1 MTIHVLG
8 IRHHGPGCA
17 RAVREALDRLA
28 PSLVLLEGPPDA
40 AEALSSVADPALV
53 PPVALLIHPVD
64 EPQRSV
70 FFPFASFSPEWQA
83 MRWAY
88 ERGVPLR
95 FFDLPMAHRLALDRL
110 EDAESATTEANFD
123 QRDAPTASDPSS
135 EDASSPSPA
144 GPSRSEPSDERSR
157 IRTDPI
163 GILAEADGYRDHERW
178 WEERIEL
185 RRDTTDLFAAVL
197 EAIRA
202 VRAEFPDDHHR
213 DRLREAW
220 MRQTIRAAIAEG
232 FESIAVVCGAWHAPV
247 VDAAAVEGKGTGTGR
262 KEDKQLLSGLPK
274 VKVAVTWIPW
284 TYDRLTFRSGYG
296 AGIRSPGWYEHLFLA
311 RDSAAIRWISTA
323 ARLLRDRDLDASSA
337 GIIEATRLAD
347 ALAALRDLRAPGLEE
362 LDEAILSVLC
372 RGNPAPLK
380 LIRERLSIGDRIGE
394 VPEGIASVPLAA
406 DIAAKQRSLRL
417 KPTGGSVS
425 LDLDLRN
432 DTDRNRSRLL
442 HRLNLLG
449 IPWGEPLA
457 SSSSRST
464 FHELWTLNW
473 QPEFSVRIVEASH
486 WGSDVEKAAGAR
498 AMAALTEATAVSQ
511 ATALLD
517 RIVVAGLNAA
527 IEPALERIRNL
538 AAVGSDVLHLMQA
551 LPPLARI
558 ARYGDVRGTSAVQV
572 EPIVD
577 SLFGRIVVGLAPA
590 CTALDEAASALM
602 STGIEQVGAALETLD
617 RGDLQL
623 EWSDAMAALLER
635 AIHPSLAGRCCRLL
649 FERRRLDAEELH
661 RRARLAL
668 GRATS
673 PADAAA
679 WVTGLLRGSGLL
691 LLHQDALWVVF
702 DRWLSELDDETF
714 VQVLPGL
721 RRAFADFSPPERR
734 RMGEKTTRLGSSDA
748 SSARGATDLSSA
760 SSAVDRRR
768 AAKVL
773 PTLAMLLGVD
783 RAVVEAWSKEAGE
796 DR

>member
-17 RAVREALDRLA
+17 RALRAALDRLA

-40 AEALSSVADPALV
+40 AEALSLVADPALV

-64 EPQRSV
+64 EPKRSV

-83 MRWAY
+83 MRWAS

-95 FFDLPMAHRLALDRL
+95 FFDLPMSHRLALDRR
-110 EDAESATTEANFD
+110 EEAETVTAEADA
-123 QRDAPTASDPSS
+123 DPGEVAIADDLSS
-135 EDASSPSPA
+135 EEPPSPSPS
-144 GPSRSEPSDERSR
+144 GPLRSERSEERSR
-157 IRTDPI
+157 VRTDPI

-197 EAIRA
+197 EAMRA
-202 VRAEFPDDHHR
+202 VRAEFPDDHRR

-274 VKVAVTWIPW
+274 LKVAVTWIPW

-296 AGIRSPGWYEHLFLA
+296 AGIRSPGWYEHLFQA

-337 GIIEATRLAD
+337 GVIEATRLAD
-347 ALAALRDLRAPGLEE
+347 ALAAIRDLRAPGLEE
-362 LDEAILSVLC
+362 LDEAILSALC

-380 LIRERLSIGDRIGE
+380 LIRERLSVGDRIGE
-394 VPEGIASVPLAA
+394 VPEGVASVPLAA

-432 DTDRNRSRLL
+432 ETDRNRSRLL
-442 HRLNLLG
+442 HRLNLLD
-449 IPWGEPLA
+449 IPWGQPLA
-457 SSSSRST
+457 SGSGRST

-486 WGSDVEKAAGAR
+486 WGSDVESAANAR
-498 AMAALTEATAVSQ
+498 AAAALSETTAISQ
-511 ATALLD
+511 ATELLD
-517 RIVVAGLNAA
+517 RIVVAGLDAA
-527 IEPALERIRNL
+527 VEAALERIRNL
-538 AAVGSDVLHLMQA
+538 AAVGADVLHLMLA
-551 LPPLARI
+551 LPPLARV
-558 ARYGDVRGTSAVQV
+558 ARYGDVRGTNAAQV

-577 SLFGRIVVGLAPA
+577 SLFGRIVVGLASA
-590 CTALDEAASALM
+590 CAALDETASARM
-602 STGIEQVGAALETLD
+602 SSGIEQVGAALETLD
-617 RGDLQL
+617 RGDLQS
-623 EWSDAMAALLER
+623 EWNDALASLLER
-635 AIHPSLAGRCCRLL
+635 AIDPGLAGRCCRIL
-649 FERRRLDAEELH
+649 FERRRLDADELH

-668 GRATS
+668 GRATP

-691 LLHQDALWVVF
+691 LLHQDVLWEVF
-702 DRWLSELDDETF
+702 DRWLCELDDETF

-734 RMGEKTTRLGSSDA
+734 RMGEKTSRLGNSDTNLRRLSEMVTSS
-748 SSARGATDLSSA
+748 TI
-760 SSAVDRRR
+760 AVDTDR
-768 AAKVL
+768 AARIL

-783 RAVVEAWSKEAGE
+783 QGVVDAMSSKAGE
-796 DR
+796 R